1 MTTAILFG
9 VSCGLLYIAVT
20 FWIQARR
27 LRALCRRCAEHM
39 SDEHHTG
46 LKDPKTNAALI
57 GECEREGWTNGGKER

>member
-27 LRALCRRCAEHM
+27 LRALCRRCALYLCTQWTDDDSPNRLLRE
-39 SDEHHTG
+39 
-46 LKDPKTNAALI
+46 
-57 GECEREGWTNGGKER
+57 ECEREGWTNGGKER